1 MWFAKVISLLGKGA
15 KFVTS
20 KAKAFGVHKV
30 FLKVGKSVKYITKKI
45 PIVLSATT
53 TKGLKTLK
61 GIKGT
66 AKGKTIISKLSVLDK
81 IFGAMGA
88 LSLGLSL
95 KDAFTGDDENLSNSN
110 LNSIIKNL
118 GDDVLEAIILS
129 EEDGDTVTL
138 DLVAQDDGND
148 VKRQWLPVTI
158 QSVDLEYIS
167 FIRKLKVLLELK
179 KVNHVAYAEQFAF
192 IQQLAKLN
200 DAVAII
206 VEDMLIHSTD
216 GLFLTKE
223 GAALFNTVVTL

>member
-1 MWFAKVISLLGKGA
+1 MWFAKVISFLGKGA

-20 KAKAFGVHKV
+20 KAKAFGVNKV
-30 FLKVGKSVKYITKKI
+30 FLKVGKSIKYITKKI
-45 PIVLSATT
+45 PIVLSAASAR
-53 TKGLKTLK
+53 GLKTLK

-95 KDAFTGDDENLSNSN
+95 KDAFTGDDENLSNSD
-110 LNSIIKNL
+110 LSSIITNL

-138 DLVAQDDGND
+138 DLVAQDNGND